1 MHMKH
6 ASKHR
11 YDFKKEDCKE
21 QDLERKSGMFDKL
34 ENVLMP
40 LAVKLEAEQNFDRS
54 A

>member
-1 MHMKH
+1 MI
-6 ASKHR
+6 S
-11 YDFKKEDCKE
+11 KKEDCKE

-40 LAVKLEAEQNFDRS
+40 LAVKLGAEQNFDRS

>member
-1 MHMKH
+1 MI
-6 ASKHR
+6 S
-11 YDFKKEDCKE
+11 KKEDCKE

-40 LAVKLEAEQNFDRS
+40 PCGKVRAEQNFDRS